1 VRQREVALA
10 ARLLRE
16 QGVVDAGW
24 TDVPADAARRLIAR
38 VRGS

>member
-1 VRQREVALA
+1 
-10 ARLLRE
+10 
-16 QGVVDAGW
+16 VVDAGW